1 MYYSI
6 AIDGPAGAGK
16 STISKK
22 LAENLGFDYLDTGAM
37 YRAITYYLL
46 KNDLDYND
54 EDLVNSILGNINIT
68 IISHDVILNDENVNT
83 EIRTQEVTNAVS
95 KVSSYKNVRAKL
107 VELQRKIAENQNIV
121 VDGRDIGTV
130 VLPNATLKIF
140 LTASVEERAR
150 RRLND
155 SKSTSNYNFEEI
167 KKDIERRDYFDSHR
181 EISPLKKADDAVLID
196 SSDLSI
202 EETVS
207 KIESVIKEKL

>member
-54 EDLVNSILGNINIT
+54 EDLVNSILDNINIT
-68 IISHDVILNDENVNT
+68 IISHDVILNDVNVNT

>member
-54 EDLVNSILGNINIT
+54 EDLVNSILDNINIT
-68 IISHDVILNDENVNT
+68 IISHDVILNDANVNT

>member
-1 MYYSI
+1 M
-6 AIDGPAGAGK
+6 
-16 STISKK
+16 
-22 LAENLGFDYLDTGAM
+22 
-37 YRAITYYLL
+37 
-46 KNDLDYND
+46 
-54 EDLVNSILGNINIT
+54 
-68 IISHDVILNDENVNT
+68 
-83 EIRTQEVTNAVS
+83 
-95 KVSSYKNVRAKL
+95 
-107 VELQRKIAENQNIV
+107 
-121 VDGRDIGTV
+121 

-167 KKDIERRDYFDSHR
+167 KKDIERRDYFDPHR

>member
-54 EDLVNSILGNINIT
+54 EDLVNSILDNINIT